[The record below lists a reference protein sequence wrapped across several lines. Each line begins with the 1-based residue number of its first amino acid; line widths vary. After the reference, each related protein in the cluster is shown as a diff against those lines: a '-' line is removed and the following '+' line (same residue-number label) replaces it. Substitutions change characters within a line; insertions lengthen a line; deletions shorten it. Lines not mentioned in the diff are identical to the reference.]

1 MICGGTMDGDAIP
14 IDIGERTC
22 YIIYSKARGAEHERK
37 VAEAMMKKYSSVIGG
52 VIGGMV
58 GLSVAITIIA
68 TQLSKLHISVEP
80 LPIAIGV
87 IGYTA
92 LLFVISDRMTA
103 AGVSLKRRIRERL
116 QH

>member
-1 MICGGTMDGDAIP
+1 MP

-37 VAEAMMKKYSSVIGG
+37 VAEEMIKKYSSVIGG
-52 VIGGMV
+52 IIGGLV

-68 TQLSKLHISVEP
+68 TQLGKMHISVEP
-80 LPIAIGV
+80 LPITIGV

-92 LLFVISDRMTA
+92 LLFVISDCMTA
-103 AGVSLKRRIRERL
+103 AGVVLKRRIRERL

>member
-1 MICGGTMDGDAIP
+1 MP
-14 IDIGERTC
+14 IDICERTC
-22 YIIYSKARGAEHERK
+22 YIVFSKARGAEHERK
-37 VAEAMMKKYSSVIGG
+37 GTETMMKKYSNVIGG
-52 VIGGMV
+52 VIGGLV

-68 TQLSKLHISVEP
+68 MQLGKLHISIEP

-92 LLFVISDRMTA
+92 LLFVVSDRMTA
-103 AGVSLKRRIRERL
+103 AGVVLKRRIRERL

>member
-1 MICGGTMDGDAIP
+1 MP
-14 IDIGERTC
+14 IEIGERTC
-22 YIIYSKARGAEHERK
+22 YIVFSEARGAEHERK

-52 VIGGMV
+52 VIGGLV

-80 LPIAIGV
+80 LPIAVGV

-92 LLFVISDRMTA
+92 LLFFVSDRMTT
-103 AGVSLKRRIRERL
+103 AGVALKRRIRERL

>member
-1 MICGGTMDGDAIP
+1 MDGDAML

-52 VIGGMV
+52 VIGGLV

-68 TQLSKLHISVEP
+68 TQLDKLHISVEP
-80 LPIAIGV
+80 LPIAVGV

-92 LLFVISDRMTA
+92 LLFVVSDRMTA
-103 AGVSLKRRIRERL
+103 AGVVFKRRIRERL

>member
-1 MICGGTMDGDAIP
+1 MDGNAVP
-14 IDIGERTC
+14 IDIVRWTC
-22 YIIYSKARGAEHERK
+22 YIVFSKARGAAHERK

-52 VIGGMV
+52 VIGGLV
-58 GLSVAITIIA
+58 GLSVAIAIIA
-68 TQLSKLHISVEP
+68 TQLGTLHINVEP

-92 LLFVISDRMTA
+92 LLFVVSDRMTA
-103 AGVSLKRRIRERL
+103 AGVVLKRRIRERL